1 MGVKKLGN
9 ISKFNLDRQEDKSF
23 NDLDN
28 ISICF
33 SEGIRKVVEMNL
45 NNYKNKISKYLNE
58 TSKIELL
65 EPKELTIVISKGYP
79 DYLMSVEEASKRLKI
94 DKVFGYELIKN
105 GLLKSVD
112 IGATKVSSYELD
124 DLITRNQ
131 GKNIKEMLREMKELR
146 EGVIQLSVKVLIAYV
161 QFCKQYNKKASF
173 ESLKKYN
180 KGVIA

>member
-1 MGVKKLGN
+1 MKKLGN
-9 ISKFNLDRQEDKSF
+9 ISNFNLDKQEDKSF

-105 GLLKSVD
+105 GLLKS
-112 IGATKVSSYELD
+112 
-124 DLITRNQ
+124 
-131 GKNIKEMLREMKELR
+131 
-146 EGVIQLSVKVLIAYV
+146 
-161 QFCKQYNKKASF
+161 
-173 ESLKKYN
+173 
-180 KGVIA
+180 

>member
-1 MGVKKLGN
+1 
-9 ISKFNLDRQEDKSF
+9 
-23 NDLDN
+23 
-28 ISICF
+28 
-33 SEGIRKVVEMNL
+33 

-124 DLITRNQ
+124 DFITRNQ

-146 EGVIQLSVKVLIAYV
+146 EGVI
-161 QFCKQYNKKASF
+161 
-173 ESLKKYN
+173 
-180 KGVIA
+180 

>member
-1 MGVKKLGN
+1 
-9 ISKFNLDRQEDKSF
+9 
-23 NDLDN
+23 
-28 ISICF
+28 
-33 SEGIRKVVEMNL
+33 
-45 NNYKNKISKYLNE
+45 E

-124 DLITRNQ
+124 DFITRNQ

-146 EGVIQLSVKVLIAYV
+146 EGVI
-161 QFCKQYNKKASF
+161 
-173 ESLKKYN
+173 
-180 KGVIA
+180 

>member
-1 MGVKKLGN
+1 
-9 ISKFNLDRQEDKSF
+9 
-23 NDLDN
+23 
-28 ISICF
+28 
-33 SEGIRKVVEMNL
+33 MNL

-124 DLITRNQ
+124 DFITRNQ
-131 GKNIKEMLREMKELR
+131 GKNIKEMLREMKEIR
-146 EGVIQLSVKVLIAYV
+146 EGVI
-161 QFCKQYNKKASF
+161 
-173 ESLKKYN
+173 
-180 KGVIA
+180 

>member
-1 MGVKKLGN
+1 MSKLGN
-9 ISKFNLDRQEDKSF
+9 ISKFNLEKQEDKSV

-124 DLITRNQ
+124 DFITRNQ
-131 GKNIKEMLREMKELR
+131 GKNIKEMLREMKEIR
-146 EGVIQLSVKVLIAYV
+146 EGVI
-161 QFCKQYNKKASF
+161 
-173 ESLKKYN
+173 
-180 KGVIA
+180 

>member
-1 MGVKKLGN
+1 
-9 ISKFNLDRQEDKSF
+9 
-23 NDLDN
+23 
-28 ISICF
+28 
-33 SEGIRKVVEMNL
+33 KVVEMNL

-65 EPKELTIVISKGYP
+65 EPKEITVVINKGYP

-94 DKVFGYELIKN
+94 DKGFGYELIKN

-124 DLITRNQ
+124 DFITRNQ

-146 EGVIQLSVKVLIAYV
+146 EGVI
-161 QFCKQYNKKASF
+161 
-173 ESLKKYN
+173 
-180 KGVIA
+180 